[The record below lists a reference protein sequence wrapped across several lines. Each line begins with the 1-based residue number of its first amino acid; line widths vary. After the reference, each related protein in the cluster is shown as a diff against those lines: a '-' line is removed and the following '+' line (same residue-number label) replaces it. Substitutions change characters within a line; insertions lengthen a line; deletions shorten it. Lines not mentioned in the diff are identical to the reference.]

1 MATKKLQIIG
11 GNDEFNDLI
20 KELTKEIVP
29 KGTATYDPNSDN
41 AASGKAVS
49 EAIANAFEDVDNEID
64 SKVQTAMENI
74 YTKAEVDQKIA
85 SAGGGSGSTGGG
97 FIVSDS
103 APSNTNVLWIDTNS
117 GLKYHNGVDWVLVPV
132 LYS

>member
-49 EAIANAFEDVDNEID
+49 EAIASAFEDVDNEID
-64 SKVQTAMENI
+64 SKIQIAMENV
-74 YTKAEVDQKIA
+74 YTKEQIDQKIA
-85 SAGGGSGSTGGG
+85 SGGGGSTGGG

-117 GLKYHNGVDWVLVPV
+117 GLKYYNGTAWVLVPV